1 MPKTKKL
8 CNEPLRPEPARLT
21 PTESGNAQGS
31 GDALLARLEHGKL
44 PGFSCSINRSH
55 QPPVWKCDTC
65 QGLRCAACMHV
76 YREACTFL
84 CWNCARPL
92 ILQGCTSFYRVEE
105 FYGSKGVKYWDFDAD
120 AEDCRFAH
128 DEPALFSLGAAAVG
142 ADTPLGSSAHA
153 AASGAPTD
161 SRTASSADD
170 APVAALPLGAS
181 LLAYSDSWATVL
193 QEYMMG
199 QRLGNEEVT
208 ITDRNQKILIL
219 VDHEHAQPGEM
230 ECIPHP
236 DQFPLLIVHKARAAV
251 GQGVGKEAAFGQPV
265 CPASR
270 VSAAESARVSS
281 WRRCEFCGWT
291 VLPEHITGVCAV
303 CCRSV
308 ACRRCE
314 RDWRRVC
321 DETNWPAVCYT
332 CGGTLAKGQPLHYTC

>member
-1 MPKTKKL
+1 
-8 CNEPLRPEPARLT
+8 
-21 PTESGNAQGS
+21 
-31 GDALLARLEHGKL
+31 
-44 PGFSCSINRSH
+44 
-55 QPPVWKCDTC
+55 
-65 QGLRCAACMHV
+65 
-76 YREACTFL
+76 
-84 CWNCARPL
+84 
-92 ILQGCTSFYRVEE
+92 
-105 FYGSKGVKYWDFDAD
+105 
-120 AEDCRFAH
+120 
-128 DEPALFSLGAAAVG
+128 
-142 ADTPLGSSAHA
+142 
-153 AASGAPTD
+153 
-161 SRTASSADD
+161 
-170 APVAALPLGAS
+170 
-181 LLAYSDSWATVL
+181 
-193 QEYMMG
+193 MG

>member
-1 MPKTKKL
+1 M
-8 CNEPLRPEPARLT
+8 
-21 PTESGNAQGS
+21 
-31 GDALLARLEHGKL
+31 
-44 PGFSCSINRSH
+44 IN
-55 QPPVWKCDTC
+55 
-65 QGLRCAACMHV
+65 
-76 YREACTFL
+76 
-84 CWNCARPL
+84 
-92 ILQGCTSFYRVEE
+92 QGCTSLCRVEE
-105 FYGSKGVKYWDFDAD
+105 LYANKGV
-120 AEDCRFAH
+120 
-128 DEPALFSLGAAAVG
+128 
-142 ADTPLGSSAHA
+142 PLGSSAHA